1 MEIAAVIAIVIAA
14 FGIVMIPV
22 FRGRAADAHAS
33 AGAADLETEILRY
46 RASLRA
52 DSICA
57 RCGQANPQGSR
68 FCYECG
74 RGIRS
79 SSAHAVRGVNVRS
92 TRTEM
97 KE

>member
-74 RGIRS
+74 RSLPARDREEFEGTGAS
-79 SSAHAVRGVNVRS
+79 
-92 TRTEM
+92 E
-97 KE
+97 